1 MAVPSD
7 YSTYKHN
14 VSWEEDH
21 AYVQV
26 MRVGETVYFSGQLAH
41 EGEKFVG
48 EGDFAA
54 QCDATFVNL
63 DKCLA
68 EAGASRNQVV
78 HSEVLV
84 VDLEKNMEVMGAKHK
99 QYFGSHRPAC
109 TLWGVTELYLPYQLV
124 EIKFTVRLD
133 LPKGHKTIMNGLPW
147 EEEFGYGQIVAC
159 GSTAEVSGQFDHN
172 DEGKSTGGDD
182 FDAQCEQA
190 FKNIDKRVA
199 EIGATRNQIVHTG
212 VLIVNIRDN
221 MEKFNAAH
229 KKFFGSHRPASTNWG
244 VVQLGMPDK
253 LVEIKFTVRLD
264 LPATPKTLS
273 HGLPWEDAHNYSQ
286 VIVAG
291 DTAWI
296 SGQFAH
302 DGEGN
307 PIGEGDFEKQC
318 EAAFANLDKCLAA
331 IGATRSQIVHEG
343 TMVVNLSENAKTLSA
358 AHKKYFGAC
367 PPAST
372 TWGVTGLGLPFMMVE
387 ICAIVRFDAP
397 KKP

>member
-1 MAVPSD
+1 MALSSD
-7 YSTYKHN
+7 CSTYKHN
-14 VSWEEDH
+14 VSWEEDY

-26 MRVGETVYFSGQLAH
+26 MRVGETAYFSGQLSHA
-41 EGEKFVG
+41 GEKPVG
-48 EGDFAA
+48 VGDFAA

-68 EAGASRNQVV
+68 EAGASRNHVV

-84 VDLEKNMEVMGAKHK
+84 VNLEKNMEVMGAKHK

-109 TLWGVTELYLPYQLV
+109 TVWGVPELYLPYQLV
-124 EIKFTVRLD
+124 EIKLTVRLD
-133 LPKGHKTIMNGLPW
+133 LPKDHKTIMNGMSW
-147 EEEFGYGQIVAC
+147 KEEFGFGQIVVC
-159 GSTAEVSGQFDHN
+159 GSTAEVSGQFDYN
-172 DEGKSTGGDD
+172 DQGQPTGGDD

-190 FKNIDKRVA
+190 FKNIDKRLA
-199 EIGATRNQIVHTG
+199 EIGATRNQIVHTE
-212 VLIVNIRDN
+212 VMIVNIRDN

-244 VVQLGMPDK
+244 VVGLGMPHM

-264 LPATPKTLS
+264 VPATPKTFS

-286 VIVAG
+286 VVISG

-302 DGEGN
+302 DGKGN
-307 PIGEGDFEKQC
+307 PIGEDDFANQC
-318 EAAFANLDKCLAA
+318 DATFANLDKCLAA
-331 IGATRSQIVHEG
+331 IGATRSQIVSEN
-343 TMVVNLSENAKTLSA
+343 TMVVGLSENTEKLTAV
-358 AHKKYFGAC
+358 HKKYFGAY

-372 TWGVTGLGLPFMMVE
+372 TWGVTGLGLPYMMIE
-387 ICAIVRFDAP
+387 ISFIVRFDAP

>member
-7 YSTYKHN
+7 YLTYKHN

-41 EGEKFVG
+41 EGEKTVG

-84 VDLEKNMEVMGAKHK
+84 VDLEKNMEVMGPNTSNTSALIV
-99 QYFGSHRPAC
+99 QRALCGASRNSIYRP
-109 TLWGVTELYLPYQLV
+109 Q
-124 EIKFTVRLD
+124 
-133 LPKGHKTIMNGLPW
+133 GHHEWPAL

-199 EIGATRNQIVHTG
+199 EIGATRNQIVHTE

-244 VVQLGMPDK
+244 VVQLGMPDM

-264 LPATPKTLS
+264 LPATPKTFS